1 VVEHLPSKYEVP
13 SSNPSIAK
21 KKEEEQEEEEK
32 KSSPR
37 RAERAVKIS

>member
-21 KKEEEQEEEEK
+21 KKEEEEEEK